1 MTQDSSDDA
10 QEHSLDE
17 SGETNDLQSSSAS
30 NEDVKQE
37 KNDSDKSEDIDEL
50 DLCRSQAA
58 ESHDKYVRIVAE
70 LENYRR
76 RAGRDIENARL
87 YGVERIVQAL
97 LPVRDSLEA
106 GVAVEQI
113 DEEVLLEGKKATLR
127 LLDSAF
133 EQFGIKE
140 LDPEAEPFDPSKH
153 EAITLASS
161 NTVEPDTVLTVVQKG
176 YIMHERL
183 LRPARVIVSKEP
195 DDDLT

>member
-76 RAGRDIENARL
+76 RG
-87 YGVERIVQAL
+87 
-97 LPVRDSLEA
+97 
-106 GVAVEQI
+106 
-113 DEEVLLEGKKATLR
+113 
-127 LLDSAF
+127 
-133 EQFGIKE
+133 
-140 LDPEAEPFDPSKH
+140 
-153 EAITLASS
+153 
-161 NTVEPDTVLTVVQKG
+161 
-176 YIMHERL
+176 
-183 LRPARVIVSKEP
+183 PARSH
-195 DDDLT
+195 

>member
-87 YGVERIVQAL
+87 YGVERLVQAL

-161 NTVEPDTVLTVVQKG
+161 NKVEPDTVLTVVQKG
-176 YIMHERL
+176 YVMHERL

-195 DDDLT
+195 DDD